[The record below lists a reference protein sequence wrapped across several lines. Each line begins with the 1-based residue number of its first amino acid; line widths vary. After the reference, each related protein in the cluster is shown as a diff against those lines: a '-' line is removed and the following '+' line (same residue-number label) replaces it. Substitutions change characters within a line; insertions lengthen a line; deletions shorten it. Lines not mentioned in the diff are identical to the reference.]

1 MELINNMKEISP
13 MVAPTRSAKSS
24 RVGPITPEVRP
35 RALRKYE
42 GVCLSQV
49 KLPKKMLRSSIVLL
63 SRCQGYFST
72 VVPPS
77 KGIFSS
83 SLLSIFINFGG
94 ESFIPC
100 LLFVVSEA
108 SFYIIGFLKIFLW
121 SVHLT
126 SKNKFVNSLTSETI
140 KTLHPECFI

>member
-1 MELINNMKEISP
+1 MSSKYPVQKEPHIDPMELINNMKDISP

-35 RALRKYE
+35 RALMKYE

-49 KLPKKMLRSSIVLL
+49 KLPKKMLRSSNVLL
-63 SRCQGYFST
+63 SRCQGYFPT

-108 SFYIIGFLKIFLW
+108 SFYFIGFLKNI
-121 SVHLT
+121 SVVC
-126 SKNKFVNSLTSETI
+126 SPYK
-140 KTLHPECFI
+140 

>member
-1 MELINNMKEISP
+1 MSSKYPVQKEPTMEPMELINNMKEISP

-72 VVPPS
+72 FIPDS

-94 ESFIPC
+94 ESFTPC
-100 LLFVVSEA
+100 LFFCGFRSKFLHYRHSQNISVVCSP
-108 SFYIIGFLKIFLW
+108 YK
-121 SVHLT
+121 
-126 SKNKFVNSLTSETI
+126 
-140 KTLHPECFI
+140 